1 MTDLLFDLPPG
12 GTDLLFGESGGAV
25 ETVNA
30 TITGNFA
37 PLTVSVFIADV
48 QTATITGS
56 FAPLTVAIEAQYAS
70 NTARPTVGQTSHQW
84 QVATPASDGCTTT
97 HQEAPAQPVGWATF
111 WQRAIGAP
119 VNVEHVLPD
128 NLVKSRSAIQGVF
141 EAGVRAHNETGF
153 RHQDGDA
160 SVRKSI
166 HDAFEGGVRAH
177 NETGF
182 RHQDGIRIK
191 RSVQSLFE
199 NAARL
204 EATRYSEQALS
215 ARRYQFC
222 RTTLWQEGVPPPP
235 GITIYVPPPDP
246 GQEPC
251 YTPNTAL
258 LFSFPFTTSP
268 HLLFQCGNFSDEPPP
283 PVGEVVVPVRKVYIV
298 ANNVF
303 LKRVSDNAPVLAL
316 SMSLSLDVDS
326 WTWGFS
332 ATLPA
337 VSQSLVE
344 PTTGPVELE
353 ASVNG
358 TAFRVLAE
366 SMSRERSFG
375 QSTIRVA
382 GRGRNAMLDAPYSPI
397 QTFGNDDPRTAQ
409 QLMDDVL
416 TFNGVPMGW
425 TINWE
430 LEDWAVPAT
439 VFNHQGSYITALVAI
454 AKAAGGYL
462 LPHPSTNSFKV
473 KHLYPTV
480 PWAWNTVTPDFT
492 LPADVAVRESLQWQE
507 KAAYNR
513 VFVSGQQQG
522 ILGQVTRAG
531 TAGEVLA
538 PMVVDQLITD
548 TIAARQRGRAILSDT
563 GRQITTGLRL
573 PVLAE
578 TGIIQPGSFIRY
590 EDGGITRLG
599 LVRSTNVEVA
609 MPEVWQSLEVETHA

>member
-1 MTDLLFDLPPG
+1 MTDLVFGLPPG
-12 GTDLLFGESGGAV
+12 GPDLLFGETDVGV
-25 ETVNA
+25 
-30 TITGNFA
+30 IA
-37 PLTVSVFIADV
+37 PVD
-48 QTATITGS
+48 ATITGS
-56 FAPLTVAIEAQYAS
+56 FAPLTVAVVIADVSFATITGSFSPLTVAVEAQYQS
-70 NTARPTVGQTSHQW
+70 NAARPLVGQTSHQW
-84 QVATPASDGCTTT
+84 QVAQPASYGRATG
-97 HQEAPAQPVGWATF
+97 HQEATQAPVGWDAF

-119 VNVEHVLPD
+119 VGIEHVLPD
-128 NLVKSRSAIQGVF
+128 NLVKSRNALQGLF
-141 EAGVRAHNETGF
+141 ERGLRAHNETGF
-153 RHQDGDA
+153 RHQNGIV
-160 SVRKSI
+160 SRKSI
-166 HDAFEGGVRAH
+166 NDAFERGLRVH
-177 NETGF
+177 DETGF
-182 RHQDGIRIK
+182 RHQDGRRIK
-191 RSVQSLFE
+191 HSVLSEFE
-199 NAARL
+199 NALRL
-204 EATRYSEQALS
+204 QAARYSEAAVS
-215 ARRYQFC
+215 ARRFQFC
-222 RTTLWQEGVPPPP
+222 RTTPYQEGVPPPP
-235 GITIYVPPPDP
+235 GITIYVPPPNP

-258 LFSFPFTTSP
+258 LFSFPFSATP
-268 HLLFQCGNFSDEPPP
+268 HLLFQCGNFNTEPPP
-283 PVGEVVVPVRKVYIV
+283 PEGEVVVPVRKVYIV

-316 SMSLSLDVDS
+316 TMSLSLDVDS

-337 VSQSLVE
+337 VSQALVE

-353 ASVNG
+353 ANVNG

-366 SMSRERSFG
+366 NLSRERSFG

-382 GRGRNAMLDAPYSPI
+382 GRGRNAMLDAPYAAI
-397 QTFGNDDPRTAQ
+397 QTFSNVDTRTAQ

-416 TFNGVPMGW
+416 TFNGVPLGW
-425 TINWE
+425 AINWE
-430 LEDWAVPAT
+430 LEDWSVPAT

-480 PWAWNTVTPDFT
+480 PWEWNTVTPDFT
-492 LPADVAVRESLQWQE
+492 LPADVAVRESLQWRE

-522 ILGQVTRAG
+522 VLGQVTRAG

-538 PMVVDQLITD
+538 PMVVDALITD

-573 PVLAE
+573 PVLTE

-599 LVRSTNVEVA
+599 LVRSTNVEVGL
-609 MPEVWQSLEVETHA
+609 PEVWQSLEVETHA